1 LACEFHIT
9 ADGDL
14 IKSSGLTPPR
24 RAQSLARGKIA
35 DGPCD
40 LHRRA
45 WRTRAPGA
53 VPNKPGDDILAQMTG
68 PPGYK
73 TSGI

>member
-1 LACEFHIT
+1 
-9 ADGDL
+9 
-14 IKSSGLTPPR
+14 
-24 RAQSLARGKIA
+24 
-35 DGPCD
+35 

-68 PPGYK
+68 PPGYE